1 MGKTIS
7 RLLCPCFGRDEEKK
21 QYIETNYITP
31 TPTTV
36 EPDIESDT
44 SNADYIYDNLFK
56 EQGVTSYD
64 NLEYGLRIKYYVL
77 NNGKRIDMI

>member
-1 MGKTIS
+1 MGKAIS
-7 RLLCPCFGRDEEKK
+7 RLLCLCFGRDEEKK

-44 SNADYIYDNLFK
+44 SNVDYIYDNLYK
-56 EQGVTSYD
+56 EHGVTSYD

>member
-7 RLLCPCFGRDEEKK
+7 RLLCPCVGRDEAKK

-44 SNADYIYDNLFK
+44 SNVDYIYDNIFK
-56 EQGVTSYD
+56 EHGVTSYD
-64 NLEYGLRIKYYVL
+64 NLEYGTRIRYYVL